1 MSEWKNRIVGEDM
14 VDPGQLLANPMNW
27 RVHPKAQ
34 QKALTGILKEVGWV
48 QRVIVNVNTG
58 HVVDGHAR
66 VSLALKQNAT
76 QVPVLYVDLSEAE
89 ERLVLATLDP
99 ISAMATSD
107 KDLLTSLLADIKTND
122 EALGELLND
131 VASDANILQRD
142 ETYTEV
148 VESPIYEVRGERLP
162 VPTLY
167 DRTKADTLIR
177 AIDASGAPDDIARF
191 LRAAAERHVIFRYDR
206 VAEFYAHATAD
217 IQELMEQ
224 SALVIIDFNQ
234 AIERGF
240 VQLNKDIQQVFT
252 KDYPDA

>member
-14 VDPGQLLANPMNW
+14 VDPSQLLANPMNW
-27 RVHPKAQ
+27 RIHPKAQ
-34 QKALTGILKEVGWV
+34 QKALKGILSEVGWV

-66 VSLALKQNAT
+66 VSLALKQNEA
-76 QVPVLYVDLSEAE
+76 QVPVLYVDLNEAE

-107 KDLLTSLLADIKTND
+107 KDLLTTLLGDIKTND
-122 EALGELLND
+122 EALGQLLND
-131 VASDANILQRD
+131 VASEANILQRD

-148 VESPIYEVRGERLP
+148 VESPIYEVRGERPP
-162 VPTLY
+162 VSSLY
-167 DRTKADTLIR
+167 DRSKADALIR
-177 AIDASGAPDDIARF
+177 AVDASGVPDDIARF
-191 LRAAAERHVIFRYDR
+191 LRAAAERHVIFRYDK
-206 VAEFYAHATAD
+206 VAEYYAHQDAN

-224 SALVIIDFNQ
+224 SALVIIDFNK

-240 VQLNKDIQQVFT
+240 VQLNQDIQQVFT